1 MPGPLT
7 PRHKQRVYLYLSIY
21 LGFHD
26 APERPQTFSPQQGVH
41 AAYPKKSQSLLA
53 FRVDGMA
60 CTAVAPSAVP
70 PELLCLETLEEMQVS
85 ETSPKLSEFAYAEG
99 FAQRFNAC
107 SSPKEVLAQFSH
119 LPVAVVARAVRR
131 FAESAA
137 ARRGPRPSRAL
148 LPEPSTG
155 VPAALCAIGRGGQ
168 VRTARQRSVYYVYTT
183 HIACTCRSHRLHA
196 SGERTS
202 FGAYRVPAPTR
213 CLLCPGGARPG
224 AYRRHAHIYADI
236 HAEELKVMPQ

>member
-26 APERPQTFSPQQGVH
+26 AAERPQTFSPQQGVH

-119 LPVAVVARAVRR
+119 LPVAVVARALYDGSPNPLLLSAVLGHHAPYCQSLAQEYPLL
-131 FAESAA
+131 FAPSGAA
-137 ARRGPRPSRAL
+137 AR
-148 LPEPSTG
+148 
-155 VPAALCAIGRGGQ
+155 C
-168 VRTARQRSVYYVYTT
+168 
-183 HIACTCRSHRLHA
+183 
-196 SGERTS
+196 
-202 FGAYRVPAPTR
+202 
-213 CLLCPGGARPG
+213 ARPG
-224 AYRRHAHIYADI
+224 NARYTMCTPRIQRAHAAHTGSTR
-236 HAEELKVMPQ
+236 